1 MSGIHIKPCPFCG
14 SENIS
19 FNAFSILSDAYVLCE
34 QCNASIEISVPWDDM
49 DEKEHDKVCFEKLSI
64 LWNNRVSESNQPE
77 LNENQ
82 QIVLDWLKEKY
93 TVTNIEPIELF
104 WRLRVNSIK
113 PYYRDRPVYRSYRYM
128 SKTGQL
134 QVLQAFS
141 QWALE
146 QEEE

>member
-1 MSGIHIKPCPFCG
+1 MHELIKEIERQLEMDRVEEGNMSA
-14 SENIS
+14 E
-19 FNAFSILSDAYVLCE
+19 DVLF
-34 QCNASIEISVPWDDM
+34 IVKGFKRPY
-49 DEKEHDKVCFEKLSI
+49 
-64 LWNNRVSESNQPE
+64 

-113 PYYRDRPVYRSYRYM
+113 PDYRDRPVYRSYRYM

-141 QWALE
+141 RWAIE
-146 QEEE
+146 QEEAE

>member
-1 MSGIHIKPCPFCG
+1 MNQLIGFL
-14 SENIS
+14 E
-19 FNAFSILSDAYVLCE
+19 E
-34 QCNASIEISVPWDDM
+34 Q
-49 DEKEHDKVCFEKLSI
+49 LT
-64 LWNNRVSESNQPE
+64 VSEPTPDYTRHNQEIITYIEYLKSMKQPQ

>member
-1 MSGIHIKPCPFCG
+1 MSKVLKWLETE
-14 SENIS
+14 SER
-19 FNAFSILSDAYVLCE
+19 L
-34 QCNASIEISVPWDDM
+34 
-49 DEKEHDKVCFEKLSI
+49 EKECDTNDNQFKTVNHSFIQGFNYALANVEVIELE
-64 LWNNRVSESNQPE
+64 ESK

-113 PYYRDRPVYRSYRYM
+113 PDYRDRPVYRSYRYM

-134 QVLQAFS
+134 QVLQAFNR
-141 QWALE
+141 WAIE
-146 QEEE
+146 QEEAE

>member
-1 MSGIHIKPCPFCG
+1 MSRLSKINDLAFDLVHEVMEP
-14 SENIS
+14 SEQ
-19 FNAFSILSDAYVLCE
+19 FSYAKQIYDLSDE
-34 QCNASIEISVPWDDM
+34 
-49 DEKEHDKVCFEKLSI
+49 
-64 LWNNRVSESNQPE
+64 PE
-77 LNENQ
+77 LGENQ

-113 PYYRDRPVYRSYRYM
+113 PDYRDRPVYRSYRYM

-141 QWALE
+141 RWAIE
-146 QEEE
+146 QEEAE

>member
-1 MSGIHIKPCPFCG
+1 MSKK
-14 SENIS
+14 
-19 FNAFSILSDAYVLCE
+19 AVWLSD
-34 QCNASIEISVPWDDM
+34 IEFIEMHSSDWERLESEAFEPDESVQ
-49 DEKEHDKVCFEKLSI
+49 S
-64 LWNNRVSESNQPE
+64 Q

-82 QIVLDWLKEKY
+82 QTVLDWLKEKY

-113 PYYRDRPVYRSYRYM
+113 PDYRYRPVYRSYRYM

-141 QWALE
+141 RWAIE
-146 QEEE
+146 QEEAE

>member
-1 MSGIHIKPCPFCG
+1 MHELIKEIERQLEMDRVEEGNMSA
-14 SENIS
+14 E
-19 FNAFSILSDAYVLCE
+19 DVLY
-34 QCNASIEISVPWDDM
+34 IVKGFKRPY
-49 DEKEHDKVCFEKLSI
+49 
-64 LWNNRVSESNQPE
+64 

-146 QEEE
+146 QEEAK

>member
-1 MSGIHIKPCPFCG
+1 MSKK
-14 SENIS
+14 
-19 FNAFSILSDAYVLCE
+19 AVWLSD
-34 QCNASIEISVPWDDM
+34 IEFIEMHSSDWERLESEAFEPDESV
-49 DEKEHDKVCFEKLSI
+49 
-64 LWNNRVSESNQPE
+64 QAQ

-134 QVLQAFS
+134 QVLQAFNR
-141 QWALE
+141 WAIE
-146 QEEE
+146 QEEAE

>member
-1 MSGIHIKPCPFCG
+1 MSKK
-14 SENIS
+14 
-19 FNAFSILSDAYVLCE
+19 AVWLSD
-34 QCNASIEISVPWDDM
+34 IEFIEMHSSDWERLESEAFEPDESV
-49 DEKEHDKVCFEKLSI
+49 
-64 LWNNRVSESNQPE
+64 QAQ
-77 LNENQ
+77 LNPNQ

-113 PYYRDRPVYRSYRYM
+113 PDYRDRPVYRSYRYM

-141 QWALE
+141 QWSL
-146 QEEE
+146 EEENNG

>member
-1 MSGIHIKPCPFCG
+1 MSKK
-14 SENIS
+14 
-19 FNAFSILSDAYVLCE
+19 AVWLSD
-34 QCNASIEISVPWDDM
+34 IEFIEMHSSDWERLESETFEPDESV
-49 DEKEHDKVCFEKLSI
+49 
-64 LWNNRVSESNQPE
+64 QAQ
-77 LNENQ
+77 LNPNQ

>member
-1 MSGIHIKPCPFCG
+1 MHELIKEIERQLEMDRIEEGNMSA
-14 SENIS
+14 E
-19 FNAFSILSDAYVLCE
+19 DVLY
-34 QCNASIEISVPWDDM
+34 IVKGFKRPY
-49 DEKEHDKVCFEKLSI
+49 
-64 LWNNRVSESNQPE
+64 

-82 QIVLDWLKEKY
+82 QIVLNWLKEKY

-113 PYYRDRPVYRSYRYM
+113 PDYRGRPVYRSYRYM

-146 QEEE
+146 REEE